1 MKPQISHR
9 FMDPVLYS
17 SIRDTITGDTFY
29 WLYQD
34 FVNFRPSKEFHFKLE
49 IVNDSNLLNHNYI
62 NYLYMV
68 KPALQLVPHKKIH
81 SLSFRMLTKRNKK
94 IEYGFDRFK
103 MGTNVFVLFG
113 NNSDGGINVNNEF
126 IESSENTSV
135 TFKSDDQLKF
145 VFPIKDKITPFVLLN
160 YS

>member
-1 MKPQISHR
+1 
-9 FMDPVLYS
+9 
-17 SIRDTITGDTFY
+17 
-29 WLYQD
+29 
-34 FVNFRPSKEFHFKLE
+34 
-49 IVNDSNLLNHNYI
+49 
-62 NYLYMV
+62 MV

-103 MGTNVFVLFG
+103 MGTNIFVLFG
-113 NNSDGGINVNNEF
+113 NNSDGGINVNNKF

-145 VFPIKDKITPFVLLN
+145 VFPTKDKITPFVLLN